1 MSGMNGYRDS
11 MDGNSY
17 TRESFVAKYE
27 SDSSTKGFM
36 WEKLRG
42 IDLSDL
48 ELYKG
53 GRSHYRIPRNL
64 SNNELASG
72 WPILAAIVMCS
83 VARIICPSSV

>member
-1 MSGMNGYRDS
+1 MSGMNVYRAR
-11 MDGNSY
+11 MVGNSY

-27 SDSSTKGFM
+27 NDPSKKGFM

-48 ELYKG
+48 ELYIG

-72 WPILAAIVMCS
+72 WPILAAIAMCS